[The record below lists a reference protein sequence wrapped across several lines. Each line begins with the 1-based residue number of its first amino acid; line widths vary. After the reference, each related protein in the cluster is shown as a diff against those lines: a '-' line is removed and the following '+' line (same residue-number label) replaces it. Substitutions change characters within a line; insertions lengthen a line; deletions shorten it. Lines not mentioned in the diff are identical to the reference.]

1 MKLLEINWWMESPV
15 DFEHKKWKLLAY
27 LKNLDEAFYNG
38 EFSPWLLHSEKM
50 LGDMRF
56 SKDVIIETNTILTK
70 RKLIFT
76 ETSVYYENERPSI
89 KELDIY
95 VDILNYSIPLLDN
108 KVDFGRKLWEDNKNF
123 LY

>member
-89 KELDIY
+89 RELDIY